1 MAEAFPKRL
10 TLLTNQT
17 NQLQALLG
25 AILPANAFYSR
36 KFELAGTRRR
46 IANLAQFQDFPFTLK
61 HELAQDQRDNPPYGT
76 NLTYPVERYVRCHQT
91 SGTSGA
97 PLRWLD
103 TTESWNWMI
112 GNWETVLRAAGVTR
126 NDRVLCAFSFGPF
139 LGFWLAY
146 EAALRLGCL
155 CVPGGGLSSVARL
168 RVILDQA
175 ITVLCCTPTYG
186 IHLAEV
192 AAHEKIDLSASPVRL
207 MIVAGEPGGSIP
219 ATRQRLSE
227 LWPGARVFDHHGMTE
242 TGPVSFECPARPGV
256 LHIIESGYI
265 PEIVDPAT
273 GVLAP
278 AGQVGELVLTNLGR
292 TGSPLLRYRTGDL
305 VRPSLESVCECGRSD
320 LALEGG
326 ILGRT
331 DDMVIVR
338 GVNIYP
344 NAVEEIIRGTPGI
357 VEYAVRVDESKAL
370 GEMAVQIE
378 PGPECADRDGVAR
391 ELQQKFEAIWS
402 LRVPVTA
409 VPPGA
414 LPRYE
419 LKAKR
424 WTKVKSP

>member
-10 TLLTNQT
+10 ALLTNQT
-17 NQLQALLG
+17 SQLQALLG

-126 NDRVLCAFSFGPF
+126 SDRVLCAFSFGPF

-168 RVILDQA
+168 RLILDQG

-256 LHIIESGYI
+256 LHVIEAGYI